1 MKDPILQTSYN
12 EVGEV
17 GDLTNE
23 LNEQLQRALRDAVKK
38 LGESSEVPPHNLG
51 SVGDLDYV
59 KMEHK
64 IHLRKGK
71 WRRYSEEMEIATTLT
86 QRLGTA
92 INKAA
97 PSIHDLKHDEP
108 AGVIGLIATD
118 HRSRDN
124 IGHSRQ
130 CCGQIRK

>member
-86 QRLGTA
+86 QRLGTP
-92 INKAA
+92 A
-97 PSIHDLKHDEP
+97 PFSFAKVDF
-108 AGVIGLIATD
+108 
-118 HRSRDN
+118 
-124 IGHSRQ
+124 
-130 CCGQIRK
+130 